1 MAATGAVTSSSDRKD
16 VLEASRTRSGS
27 LKRENIENQ
36 PPEDLS
42 KTEFEEGGNQ
52 LRGFRSKVSKMKEMF
67 QASMSGDKA
76 SSKPE
81 IKLTKPHSA
90 PSSTSNSWQRD
101 TKPTPLGDLDKSP
114 EIKRKRVSDVISPTS
129 KSAEISPSDNLLEA
143 TNHVQRFNYTRN
155 MFARME
161 QENKIAQERER
172 NIRIRRPSPN
182 RLGRSH
188 TPPTLSPVSTSPSS
202 PERHKTMSP
211 ERHKP
216 LSPEPRKSFDY
227 DPMGRTSSSSSTTE
241 LDSKILNL
249 DNSISKQKLCGSL
262 EMLKG
267 DSLRDSDSLSSI
279 HGSSNSGPSF
289 QPDITD
295 AQVSSTVSQSYH
307 KPPPSYS
314 SSTRGALWL
323 KRYETRDN
331 ANIPDRD
338 RTSQL
343 NGENDKKKSWLEDRE
358 ERKDRSNSDPERTSV
373 TGWTRPS
380 RSHFRSKHG
389 SDVSDYAAQSSCKAE
404 SYDQDSSLSNSH
416 SSANEQ
422 NDSEAPAVM
431 MRAKKEDS
439 VSKSNRLSK
448 EDIQKAIEKA
458 DSYLQNRDDEP
469 SGKRRSWDLNQRRD
483 DFSRGKRQ
491 SWDVDKQQEDVREV
505 RVRSSSLNEDSS
517 RDQTSSLDENTGD
530 GSSSSVPEAVISNA
544 FVHLSNSGSS
554 LNDSEPELTR
564 SSSSISSSSRPTPIP
579 RRSAP
584 PPPDKPP
591 NATLNSK
598 RPIIPPPPAPKP
610 KSPEDFMAENTETI
624 VQSTTSTVSSSVEQH
639 LPTPDWD
646 RRSDS
651 TDDLDEATGEVE
663 FVSPEDHIYV
673 NQTSEHNILEDAD
686 SLLLKREQGDGHED
700 PDSNVIDVGSEG
712 EAYTDEGEQE
722 VVYFEMP
729 GLSSTD
735 EDSSEDEVDFKM
747 ASKIKFSRDPIRVF
761 FTYSTDDYDRRNE
774 DVDPVAAS
782 AEYELE
788 KRVEKMDVF
797 PVELQKGSEGL
808 GLSIIGMGVGADAG
822 LEKLG
827 IFIKTLTEGGAAQRD
842 SRIQV
847 NDQIIEVDGKSL
859 VGVTQAYA
867 ANVLRNTQGTV
878 KFLIGREKDPS
889 KSEVARLIQQSLEQ
903 DKRREDLRRQELE
916 RRANEE
922 RIRKEE
928 ERMRLKEELVPRD
941 EVLEHELKDHDQME
955 PQQSHMSESEKGIVE
970 DQEKATS
977 LDMVEGAPA
986 AGEATP
992 MSMPSGMDSDMS
1004 SPEDDLEKPT
1014 VEVFEL
1020 PDSSSDSMS
1029 PEMKIDAL
1037 FIKLKESH
1045 YKNAVADAELAKLR
1059 AKIIL
1064 LDKAETQRKQL
1075 EKKNEELTQKLKE
1088 GEKSHEN
1095 TRKELAHYQD
1105 LMEGSQGQYIML
1117 EKKMKA
1123 DFTALEKKYH
1133 KAKKLI
1139 KDYQL
1144 REKDFIQERESLI
1157 QQQSEK
1163 DQQYNALVKSLK
1175 DRIFQLEK
1183 DLIQA
1188 RQAAGLPV
1196 DLSTDTSK
1204 DNEESEV
1211 VKAITTSNGLDIIN
1225 DMEKSPTKSESAQ
1238 DLGSVPST
1246 PLLDTSAHR
1255 AKAQLASGM
1264 GARRP
1269 PTKRSK
1275 SSESDQDT
1283 NDTDSLRH
1291 DGSESGLETWIKHD
1305 SDSTVRKSD
1314 AKKRRA
1320 FQPIEAIPSPPLPRS
1335 APPPPISSQVAP
1347 PVNESDNNSEQS
1359 SWSRRGSH
1367 SDNSSSVS
1375 QTSYDPS
1382 QPNFRNMDAEIPDFS
1397 GESQSGENTHMP
1409 AKGSGSK
1416 GFGFPKFSLRPKSLG
1431 GGSSSTSGVVLLSS
1445 RPRDSPATSDEGG
1458 ITLISKKNIDTGL
1471 YDYDGG
1477 SSTTSEISSSLM
1489 VSELDDEGK
1498 SSRFNISGTPATGE
1512 MVAPNK
1518 RNQNQFESVHPL
1530 DWTSEHVCRWLILL
1544 ELDKYN
1550 DAFQDRN
1557 ISGPQLLQMD
1567 GSKLKSLGITN
1578 GKDRELLKKKIKE
1591 LKAAIEKEKKQQEKE
1606 RKAREKEQKKQM
1618 KKK

>member
-1 MAATGAVTSSSDRKD
+1 MATTSTVTASDRKE

-42 KTEFEEGGNQ
+42 KLEFEEGGVQ

-76 SSKPE
+76 SYSKPE
-81 IKLTKPHSA
+81 IKLTKPLSA
-90 PSSTSNSWQRD
+90 PSSTTNSWQRD
-101 TKPTPLGDLDKSP
+101 TKPAPSADLDKSP
-114 EIKRKRVSDVISPTS
+114 EIKRKRVSDAVSPTS
-129 KSAEISPSDNLLEA
+129 KSTEVSPSDNLLDA
-143 TNHVQRFNYTRN
+143 ANHVQRFNYTRN

-172 NIRIRRPSPN
+172 NIRIRRASPN

-188 TPPTLSPVSTSPSS
+188 TPPALSPVSTSPSS

-227 DPMGRTSSSSSTTE
+227 DPLCQTSSSSSSTTE

-249 DNSISKQKLCGSL
+249 DSISKQKLCGSL

-279 HGSSNSGPSF
+279 HVSSNSGPSF
-289 QPDITD
+289 QSDITD

-314 SSTRGALWL
+314 SSTPGALWL

-331 ANIPDRD
+331 TNIPDRD
-338 RTSQL
+338 RTTQL
-343 NGENDKKKSWLEDRE
+343 NGENDKKKGWIEDRE
-358 ERKDRSNSDPERTSV
+358 ERKDRSNSDPERSSV
-373 TGWTRPS
+373 AGWTRPS
-380 RSHFRSKHG
+380 RSHFRSKPG
-389 SDVSDYAAQSSCKAE
+389 SDASDYAVKLGHKAE
-404 SYDQDSSLSNSH
+404 SSKQDSSLSNSH
-416 SSANEQ
+416 SSAYEE
-422 NDSEAPAVM
+422 NDSEASLVM
-431 MRAKKEDS
+431 MRAKKEETT
-439 VSKSNRLSK
+439 SKSNRLSK
-448 EDIQKAIEKA
+448 EDIQRAIEKA
-458 DSYLQNRDDEP
+458 DSYLKNRDDEP
-469 SGKRRSWDLNQRRD
+469 MSKRRSWDFNQKRD
-483 DFSRGKRQ
+483 EFSHRKRQ
-491 SWDVDKQQEDVREV
+491 SWDFDKQQEDVCEV

-517 RDQTSSLDENTGD
+517 RDRTSSLDETKGD
-530 GSSSSVPEAVISNA
+530 GSSSSVPEAVVSNA

-554 LNDSEPELTR
+554 LNDSEPDLTK
-564 SSSSISSSSRPTPIP
+564 SSSSMSSSRPTPIP

-591 NATLNSK
+591 NATLNSR

-610 KSPEDFMAENTETI
+610 KSPEDFMAEKTEI
-624 VQSTTSTVSSSVEQH
+624 VIQSTTSTVSSSVEQH
-639 LPTPDWD
+639 VPTPDWD
-646 RRSDS
+646 PRSES
-651 TDDLDEATGEVE
+651 TDDPEDGSGEVE
-663 FVSPEDHIYV
+663 FMSPEDHLYANV
-673 NQTSEHNILEDAD
+673 NSEHNILEDAD

-700 PDSNVIDVGSEG
+700 PDSNIIDVGSEG
-712 EAYTDEGEQE
+712 EAYTDEAEQE
-722 VVYFEMP
+722 VVYIEMP

-922 RIRKEE
+922 RMRKEE
-928 ERMRLKEELVPRD
+928 ERMRMREEFTPKD
-941 EVLEHELKDHDQME
+941 EVLEHKLKDHEEME
-955 PQQSHMSESEKGIVE
+955 RQHSHMSESEKGIVE
-970 DQEKATS
+970 DQEKEATS

-1004 SPEDDLEKPT
+1004 SPEEDFEKPT

-1020 PDSSSDSMS
+1020 PDSSSDSIS
-1029 PEMKIDAL
+1029 PDMEPEAL
-1037 FIKLKESH
+1037 FIKLKESQ

-1059 AKIIL
+1059 AKLIL
-1064 LDKAETQRKQL
+1064 LDKAEAQKKLQ
-1075 EKKNEELTQKLKE
+1075 EKKTEELAQKLKE

-1139 KDYQL
+1139 KDYQI

-1157 QQQSEK
+1157 QLQSEK

-1183 DLIQA
+1183 DLIEAQK
-1188 RQAAGLPV
+1188 AAGLPV
-1196 DLSTDTSK
+1196 DLSRDTTR
-1204 DNEESEV
+1204 DTEESEF
-1211 VKAITTSNGLDIIN
+1211 VKAVITSNGLEDTTSSLSSAKQSRDDLSEISTGSDHSNSEPVTTPDILN
-1225 DMEKSPTKSESAQ
+1225 DMEKSSPTKSESTQ

-1291 DGSESGLETWIKHD
+1291 EGSESGLETWIKHD

-1335 APPPPISSQVAP
+1335 AHPPPSPISSQVAP

-1359 SWSRRGSH
+1359 SRSRRGSH

-1382 QPNFRNMDAEIPDFS
+1382 QPNFRNMDGEIPDFS
-1397 GESQSGENTHMP
+1397 GDSQSGEITVVST
-1409 AKGSGSK
+1409 KVSG
-1416 GFGFPKFSLRPKSLG
+1416 PK
-1431 GGSSSTSGVVLLSS
+1431 GGSSS
-1445 RPRDSPATSDEGG
+1445 
-1458 ITLISKKNIDTGL
+1458 
-1471 YDYDGG
+1471 
-1477 SSTTSEISSSLM
+1477 TSEISSSLM
-1489 VSELDDEGK
+1489 VSEPEDEGK

-1518 RNQNQFESVHPL
+1518 RNQNQFESVPPL

-1567 GSKLKSLGITN
+1567 GSKLKSLGVTN

-1591 LKAAIEKEKKQQEKE
+1591 LKTAIEKEKKQQEKE